1 MMNEEME
8 EFLVTIIS
16 NVGAARSCYIEAIHD
31 AKAGNFHKA
40 KELIKEGESLFYL
53 GHEAHLKLL
62 SQEGTKNGCPIYLI
76 TLHAEDQLM
85 SAEGFHII
93 AQEFMDVYE
102 SIHAKQ

>member
-1 MMNEEME
+1 MNEEME

-16 NVGAARSCYIEAIHD
+16 NVGSARSYYIEAIHE
-31 AKAGNFHKA
+31 AKAGNFDKA
-40 KELIKEGESLFYL
+40 KELVKEGESYFRL

-62 SQEGTKNGCPIYLI
+62 SQEGTEKGCPIYLI

-93 AQEFMDVYE
+93 AQELMDVYE
-102 SIHAKQ
+102 SISKKQ